1 MLESPYPVSLQIQA
15 LAIFRNMADKLH
27 QFQMAFVAEQ
37 DRMLLRVSTRD
48 KAELRLWMTRR
59 VVRLL
64 WGALLKIIEA
74 GPEKNTPIETNK
86 REAILQFEHQSAVEQ
101 ADFKTPFQEA
111 ADSYPLGEEGVL
123 VASKQIS
130 RKPNGAYILK
140 LSPKQG
146 KGVTINLDDKLMH
159 SFMEMLID
167 SSKRAEW
174 DLELRLPASDS
185 TTSTEV
191 PLPDKVMHH

>member
-1 MLESPYPVSLQIQA
+1 
-15 LAIFRNMADKLH
+15 MADKLH
-27 QFQMAFVAEQ
+27 QFQIAFVAEQ
-37 DRMLLRVSTRD
+37 DRILLRISTQD

-64 WGALLKIIEA
+64 WGALLKMISAAPDKE
-74 GPEKNTPIETNK
+74 TPVEHHK

-123 VASKQIS
+123 VASMQIS
-130 RKPNGAYILK
+130 RKPSGACILK
-140 LSPKQG
+140 LIPKQG
-146 KGVTINLDDKLMH
+146 KGVTINFEDKMMH

-174 DLELRLPASDS
+174 DLDLRLPASVS
-185 TTSTEV
+185 TTSTE
-191 PLPDKVMHH
+191 PSLPEKIMHH

>member
-1 MLESPYPVSLQIQA
+1 MLELPYPVSTQIQA
-15 LAIFRNMADKLH
+15 LAIFLNMADKLH

-37 DRMLLRVSTRD
+37 DRMLLRISTRD

-64 WGALLKIIEA
+64 WGALLKMFEA
-74 GPEKNTPIETNK
+74 GPEKNTPIVANK
-86 REAILQFEHQSAVEQ
+86 REAILQFAHQSAVEQ

-111 ADSYPLGEEGVL
+111 ADSYPLGAEGVL
-123 VASKQIS
+123 VASMQIS
-130 RKPNGAYILK
+130 RRAKGAYTLK

-146 KGVTINLDDKLMH
+146 KGIAINLDDTLMH

-174 DLELRLPASDS
+174 DLELRLPVSGP
-185 TTSTEV
+185 TTSTDV
-191 PLPDKVMHH
+191 TLPDKLMRH